1 MKQIIA
7 KTSISI
13 RLLSYSPLQVGA
25 FIHRHFLL
33 RPLCLYQQK
42 QKKTM
47 KTLEY
52 KINIDASVK
61 KVWEKM
67 LSPDTYREWV
77 AASWPGSFY
86 KGEWKQGEK
95 ISFVG
100 NDESGTLAKLVEVKP
115 HQSILA
121 EHIAVLQPGGIEDRD
136 SEVAKG
142 WVGGTEKYNFRES
155 NGETELL
162 VTIKTNPAWEQMF
175 NDGWPAAL
183 EELKRICEN

>member
-1 MKQIIA
+1 MGSKLKQ

-13 RLLSYSPLQVGA
+13 GLLSYSPLQVGA
-25 FIHRHFLL
+25 FIRRHLLL
-33 RPLCLYQQK
+33 RPLSLHQQK
-42 QKKTM
+42 QKTM

-52 KINIDASVK
+52 KINIDAPAK

-67 LSPDTYREWV
+67 LGPETYREWV
-77 AASWPGSFY
+77 AVSWPGSFY
-86 KGEWKQGEK
+86 EGEWKQGEK
-95 ISFVG
+95 IRFIG
-100 NDESGTLAKLVEVKP
+100 NDQSGTLAKLVEVKP
-115 HQSILA
+115 LQSISA
-121 EHIAVLQPGGIEDRD
+121 EHIAVLMPGGIEDRD

-142 WVGGTEKYNFRES
+142 WVGITEKYNFNES
-155 NGETELL
+155 NGETELK